1 MGALWVELD
10 AAGGVVRR
18 APELAERLEG
28 IEPLEAGLARMS
40 EARAD
45 FRAALAR
52 RAGALRV
59 GFGQSPGRRVF
70 DVKVSEGGSG
80 PRLVMVE
87 VDARPD
93 PADIPRLLLAHVEK
107 HPDAVLITDPDGV
120 MQWCDD
126 DLPALVGWTRA
137 ELLGRAL
144 DVLHA
149 PGTTEDEV
157 ATWAMALHAAG
168 YHSGTRWLRAAD
180 GAEVPVRHS
189 VSALVDGDGRVVHHV
204 YAFQDLRG
212 VRESERLA
220 SIARAADAVA
230 RLGERVAHELNE
242 TTAELVA
249 VVERGLG
256 RSDPEAHRE
265 ALERALLLAG
275 NLGELGRR
283 LLSVGSAEGPPAV
296 ADLGG
301 IAADV
306 AATLRAIRPD
316 REVRVE
322 PDLRPIQV
330 LAQTAALTRVALRF
344 GLRALDGA
352 AEGPLRLLV
361 GRSGDRAVLELAYA
375 PARDERA
382 SLGWLFPLGGASP
395 EAHRFLEPL
404 MGTEVRVEVRVEAGE
419 DVRVLVS
426 APVVGAEARDSV
438 GLAPAVGPR
447 LLVVEDHDGLR
458 ELVVE
463 ALGDQFAEHVAVN
476 SAEAALLALEEM
488 GGDVAVAVVDLQ
500 LPGRDGLSLLRELR
514 DRWPGIA
521 TVVSS
526 GLAGPGAVQAARAA
540 GARAVL
546 RKPYRLAEL
555 RRVVRDLFTVS

>member
-18 APELAERLEG
+18 APELAERLQG
-28 IEPLEAGLARMS
+28 VEPLEVGLARMI

-59 GFGQSPGRRVF
+59 GFGQSPARRVF
-70 DVKVSEGGSG
+70 DVDVTEGSSG
-80 PRLVMVE
+80 PRLTLVE
-87 VDARPD
+87 ADAWPD
-93 PADIPRLLLAHVEK
+93 PADIPRLVLAHVEK

-157 ATWAMALHAAG
+157 ATWTAALHAAG
-168 YHSGTRWLRAAD
+168 HHSGTRSLRAAD

-189 VSALVDGDGRVVHHV
+189 VSALVDGAGRVVHHV
-204 YAFQDLRG
+204 YAFQDLRRA
-212 VRESERLA
+212 RESERLA
-220 SIARAADAVA
+220 SIARAVDAVA
-230 RLGERVAHELNE
+230 RRGERVAHELNE

-256 RSDPEAHRE
+256 RSDADALRE
-265 ALERALLLAG
+265 ALERVMRLAG
-275 NLGELGRR
+275 HLGELGRR
-283 LLSVGSAEGPPAV
+283 LLSVGSAEGPPTAV
-296 ADLGG
+296 DLGAV
-301 IAADV
+301 AADV

-316 REVRVE
+316 RELRVE
-322 PDLRPIQV
+322 PDHPPVQV
-330 LAQTAALTRVALRF
+330 IAHTAALTRVALRF

-352 AEGPLRLLV
+352 AEGPVRLRV
-361 GRSGDRAVLELAYA
+361 GRSGERAVLELAYA
-375 PARDERA
+375 PTREERT
-382 SLGWLFPLGGASP
+382 SLGWLFPRGGMSP

-404 MGTEVRVEVRVEAGE
+404 LGTEVQAEVRAEAGE

-426 APVVGAEARDSV
+426 APVAGAEVRESTVPAPVV
-438 GLAPAVGPR
+438 GRR

-463 ALGDQFAEHVAVN
+463 ALADQFSEHLAVN
-476 SAEAALLALEEM
+476 SAEAALHALEAV

-500 LPGRDGLSLLRELR
+500 LPGRDGLSLLGELR

-540 GARAVL
+540 GARVVL

-555 RRVVRDLFTVS
+555 RRAVRDLFAAG